1 MYYLA
6 TLSLLVIKV
15 AFPESDVVLPEFKD
29 NSLSLILMVNKLEP
43 REGESVE
50 FKCAI
55 LAAFSQSHQ
64 KMTTTF
70 WLSKDGI
77 VLQSKTEHRGATPVF
92 AIEFIQKADS
102 GFYTCIYNTSNDNKG
117 ERRVESE
124 RVKLTVKDSEYS
136 ISLNLDTPIA
146 PLLAKVEFK
155 CMLRNYK
162 QELEKQKNLNF
173 YLFQNTIA
181 VDSRPFSSSLPAV
194 SFPLLNLS
202 LSHTGSYICG
212 LGVNKSFL
220 TILKRSAAVQ
230 LLVNVSQVSPSPAS
244 PEDTN
249 EKYDSPQKLV
259 IFLAAGAG
267 AAIVLLILLSL
278 ALLRHFHPKKGS
290 KMNAEHVYESMV
302 DIRQETPSFES

>member
-6 TLSLLVIKV
+6 TLSLLG
-15 AFPESDVVLPEFKD
+15 
-29 NSLSLILMVNKLEP
+29 NSLSLILTVNKQEP

-55 LAAFSQSHQ
+55 REAFSQSHP
-64 KMTTTF
+64 KMMTTF

-77 VLQSKTEHRGATPVF
+77 VHQYKTEHRGATPVF
-92 AIEFIQKADS
+92 AIDFIQKADS
-102 GFYTCIYNTSNDNKG
+102 GFYTCIYNTTNDNKE

-124 RVKLTVKDSEYS
+124 PIKLTVKDSEYS
-136 ISLNLDTPIA
+136 INLSLDTPIA

-162 QELEKQKNLNF
+162 QQLKKQNLNV
-173 YLFQNTIA
+173 YLFQNTTA

-194 SFPLLNLS
+194 SFALLNLS

-212 LGVNKSFL
+212 LGANQSFL
-220 TILKRSAAVQ
+220 SSLKRSAAVQ
-230 LLVNVSQVSPSPAS
+230 LLVTVSQVAPSPAS
-244 PEDTN
+244 SEDTN

-267 AAIVLLILLSL
+267 SAVVLLILLSV
-278 ALLRHFHPKKGS
+278 ALLKHFHPEKGS

-302 DIRQETPSFES
+302 DIRQETP